1 MPDTSITAC
10 ARAGSPQPLTAAAA
24 RAACARS
31 TADDLTADNS
41 AYAICR
47 DDPQLL
53 HDLVMQIN
61 SAKAAGLPKGTAS
74 ADAWGFG
81 WAVAFGKDTNTRW
94 MTPRLSD
101 PNINMVTE
109 RWRTSICLFWVAHHM
124 SPSARRRKQGFDK
137 AKPTSPLLAI
147 YGWRRVLGDCDRYV
161 SDMGHVKPI
170 LKGLCALVKKQYG
183 LAALAVHQAKVFS
196 AAMLLAIA
204 TVLQG
209 SGVATWSTALT
220 EAWGVMH
227 PYLIATGTRK
237 EEITAAFTGD
247 DNIMRAN
254 FVWID
259 DDGNEL
265 RMTIEVIRSRRNG
278 HLLRATGG
286 ASKCDRLFITW
297 AKQKQFFRYGDSDPL
312 NFPVAFQRWELAYP
326 CPLESRATWPAFSP
340 TGDEHPFSPHTAVT
354 THKQLVQQALGAEGA
369 EGVTIHSYRHSLI
382 CAMYVARS
390 KGHRQFTE
398 GIMQAHVRH
407 KTLDAMYGYNKM
419 MPSTFADNVAIITRT
434 DPSTAKRD
442 DLPEYE
448 PLGAVEAVEAAID
461 ELDGLGNN
469 AKPAAAPTAR
479 AAPTAAAAAP
489 PPKPAKPRTVT
500 IIGDATPVAT
510 REPETWHVVGS
521 RISLPN
527 ELWGEDDGGSS
538 ACTIAHFLNVY
549 RFPNGGSHVAYAVT
563 IDGYDGL
570 YAVRA
575 TAISRY
581 ADADTKKRLRKKGM
595 PRPVAAAPRHPAGS
609 PPPSPPPSPKGGDT
623 FGTRKKTAANW
634 GTSDKAT
641 RERARRNRW
650 AKLRRAFE
658 REAWAASHPQ
668 ECPVCM
674 EQEMTH
680 LLYRCG
686 LNVEPF
692 HRHHGLCGECAQTIL
707 DTTATCPLCNLPV
720 EGALHVGTAAFA

>member
-1 MPDTSITAC
+1 M
-10 ARAGSPQPLTAAAA
+10 
-24 RAACARS
+24 
-31 TADDLTADNS
+31 
-41 AYAICR
+41 
-47 DDPQLL
+47 
-53 HDLVMQIN
+53 
-61 SAKAAGLPKGTAS
+61 PKGTAA

-101 PNINMVTE
+101 PTINVVTE
-109 RWRTSICLFWVAHHM
+109 RWRTAICLFWMAQHM
-124 SPSARRRKQGFDK
+124 SPSARRRSRASTRPNPPAHCWPSTAG
-137 AKPTSPLLAI
+137 AACL
-147 YGWRRVLGDCDRYV
+147 RDCDRYV
-161 SDMGHVKPI
+161 SDMVHVKPV

-183 LAALAVHQAKVFS
+183 LAAFAVHQAKVFS
-196 AAMLLAIA
+196 ADMLLAIA
-204 TVLQG
+204 EPSSQ
-209 SGVATWSTALT
+209 SGVATWSPALT

-227 PYLIATGTRK
+227 PYLVAIGERK
-237 EEITAAFTGD
+237 EEITAAFTATTTSCA
-247 DNIMRAN
+247 AN

-265 RMTIEVIRSRRNG
+265 RMTIEVISSRRNG
-278 HLLRATGG
+278 HLLRRHRR
-286 ASKCDRLFITW
+286 ASKCDRLCITW
-297 AKQKQFFRYGDSDPL
+297 AKQKQILPL
-312 NFPVAFQRWELAYP
+312 RRQRSPQLCRRLPEMGACVPMSARVALPVARFLADGRRTS
-326 CPLESRATWPAFSP
+326 LLAARRRRHAQAARAAGSRRRESRRTSPSTRTATRSSARCTSP
-340 TGDEHPFSPHTAVT
+340 EPQGTHSSPRASCRPTCATRRSTPCMVTA
-354 THKQLVQQALGAEGA
+354 
-369 EGVTIHSYRHSLI
+369 R
-382 CAMYVARS
+382 C
-390 KGHRQFTE
+390 
-398 GIMQAHVRH
+398 
-407 KTLDAMYGYNKM
+407 
-419 MPSTFADNVAIITRT
+419 MPSDFADNVAIITRT

-549 RFPNGGSHVAYAVT
+549 RFPNGGSHVAYAVS

-595 PRPVAAAPRHPAGS
+595 PRPVATAPRHPAGS